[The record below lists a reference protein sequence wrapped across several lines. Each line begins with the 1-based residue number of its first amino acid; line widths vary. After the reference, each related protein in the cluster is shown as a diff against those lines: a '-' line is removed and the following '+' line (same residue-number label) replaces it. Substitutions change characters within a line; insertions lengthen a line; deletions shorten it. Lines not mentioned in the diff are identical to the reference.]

1 MLHPNFFSKNYI
13 SVYHQIKYFYFSTLK
28 EKTYKEHN
36 ENYIINLKRIP
47 LPLKKENKFYHYFL
61 YFPKN
66 PSKFISN
73 TINEIFYG

>member
-36 ENYIINLKRIP
+36 DKLILFKA
-47 LPLKKENKFYHYFL
+47 KEN
-61 YFPKN
+61 
-66 PSKFISN
+66 
-73 TINEIFYG
+73 